1 MTRWNQR
8 QIAHKLAEPPAAE
21 PPADLLERLLE
32 DIPDSPPVAEPT
44 EAKPEGDESKP
55 DGTPLP
61 QRPSRPSRR
70 GWSPRWLAAAA
81 VLLMMVG
88 GGLLTVHLQRQ
99 GLSPDTSVFDGAAA
113 PAAEA
118 RSDQQTA
125 AESPAEAEE
134 ASFADR
140 ESLQAEDELKK
151 IPMPASEDDAAP
163 DAGTSAAAES
173 ELDLSDAD
181 LPDADLLIDQPAP
194 QDAPEPSEAEPT
206 AESPEDL
213 RTEKARRMRERIRE
227 LRAQASARSK
237 ESVAA
242 RPQSGEA
249 PSPPP
254 APPAPPPAPRAK
266 VRPPAESSSIPKPR
280 LEEPQR
286 QLGTFNGSSA
296 QPRGTAGG
304 TTGGTAEPND
314 EPYGDVFF
322 ESAGTSPF
330 IDTEDDALSTFGL
343 DVDTASYTVVRRYLR
358 DGHLP
363 PRDAVRVEELI
374 NYFDYGEA
382 PPRREDFA
390 LLAEGAPAIFA
401 QGARYRLV
409 RFHLQAREVRAAAR
423 KPAVLVLVVDVSGS
437 MDQENRLGLVR
448 RSLDKLLGQLEEK
461 DRIGLVIFGDEARA
475 VLEPTADR
483 RRVRDAIESLV
494 PQGSTNA
501 EAGLMLGYEMLRRHH
516 RDGAIHR
523 VVLCSDGVANVGETA
538 AERILERVG
547 EEARKGLE
555 LTTLGFGMGNYNDVL
570 MEKLADRGNGRY
582 AYIDS
587 LEEAHRVL
595 VEELTGT
602 LQTVA
607 SDARVQVEFNPQ
619 AVERYRLLGYENR
632 DLADHRFRDNRAD
645 AGEIGAGHGVTALY
659 EIKLT
664 PRLVADDAPRRAHL
678 ATLRLRYRSAET
690 GSFEELAQPVGLEDL
705 APTWEQASPSLRL
718 AVLVAEFAEILRG
731 SWWAK
736 EGSLDEVFRR
746 AQQVSAELPGNAQAA
761 EFAALAGRA
770 AGIRARAAQGEE

>member
-1 MTRWNQR
+1 MPAPEGGEADAEAPMEPEIAMPEADIVFDDVAPL
-8 QIAHKLAEPPAAE
+8 QIPEPPAAA
-21 PPADLLERLLE
+21 PQAGAMADERDAMAHRLEERK
-32 DIPDSPPVAEPT
+32 AR
-44 EAKPEGDESKP
+44 
-55 DGTPLP
+55 DG
-61 QRPSRPSRR
+61 SRPS
-70 GWSPRWLAAAA
+70 
-81 VLLMMVG
+81 
-88 GGLLTVHLQRQ
+88 
-99 GLSPDTSVFDGAAA
+99 A
-113 PAAEA
+113 PSRA
-118 RSDQQTA
+118 RS
-125 AESPAEAEE
+125 
-134 ASFADR
+134 
-140 ESLQAEDELKK
+140 
-151 IPMPASEDDAAP
+151 
-163 DAGTSAAAES
+163 AG
-173 ELDLSDAD
+173 
-181 LPDADLLIDQPAP
+181 PPP
-194 QDAPEPSEAEPT
+194 PP
-206 AESPEDL
+206 
-213 RTEKARRMRERIRE
+213 
-227 LRAQASARSK
+227 
-237 ESVAA
+237 
-242 RPQSGEA
+242 
-249 PSPPP
+249 PSPP
-254 APPAPPPAPRAK
+254 ASGQ
-266 VRPPAESSSIPKPR
+266 SSSIPKPR
-280 LEEPQR
+280 LQEPQR
-286 QLGTFNGSSA
+286 QVGSLGT
-296 QPRGTAGG
+296 TVG
-304 TTGGTAEPND
+304 TTGGNAEPND

-343 DVDTASYTVVRRYLR
+343 DVDTGSYTVVRRYLR

-374 NYFDYGEA
+374 NYFDYAEA

-401 QGARYRLV
+401 QGPRYRLV
-409 RFHLQAREVRAAAR
+409 RFHLQAREVREAAR

-448 RSLDKLLGQLEEK
+448 SSLEKLLGQLQER
-461 DRIGLVIFGDEARA
+461 DRIGLVTFGDRARA

-483 RRVRDAIESLV
+483 QRVREALESLV

-501 EAGLMLGYEMLRRHH
+501 EAGLMLGYEMLGRHR

-538 AERILERVG
+538 AERILDRVG
-547 EEARKGLE
+547 EEARGGFE

-619 AVERYRLLGYENR
+619 TVERYRLLGYENR
-632 DLADHRFRDNRAD
+632 DLADHRFRDDRAD

-659 EIKLT
+659 EIKLA
-664 PRLVADDAPRRAHL
+664 PSLVEDDAPRRARL
-678 ATLRLRYRSAET
+678 ATLRLRYRSSET
-690 GSFEELAQPVGLEDL
+690 GRFEEQERRVGLEDL
-705 APTWEQASPSLRL
+705 ASSWDEASPSFRL
-718 AVLVAEFAEILRG
+718 AALVAEFAEILRG

-746 AQQVSAELPGNAQAA
+746 AQRVSADLPGNAQAA

-770 AGIRARAAQGEE
+770 AGIRARDGQGEE